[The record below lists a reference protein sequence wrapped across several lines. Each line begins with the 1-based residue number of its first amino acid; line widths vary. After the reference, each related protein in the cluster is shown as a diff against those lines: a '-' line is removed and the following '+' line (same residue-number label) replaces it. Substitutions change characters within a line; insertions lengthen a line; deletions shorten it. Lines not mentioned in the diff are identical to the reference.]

1 MKESNPLV
9 AHILSAVGYK
19 LVNDISDLSE
29 FTNNLEGDIMITW
42 VNEFDKTIIDDEA
55 AFPCYIKYQEWVTYD
70 CGTYAHRFEG
80 ITPKALIKSI
90 MQGKHY
96 ERN

>member
-19 LVNDISDLSE
+19 LVNDIGNLSE
-29 FTNNLEGDIMITW
+29 FTNNREGDITIDW
-42 VNEFDKTIIDDEA
+42 VNGYDETIIDDAA

-70 CGTYAHRFEG
+70 CGAYEHRFEG

-90 MQGKHY
+90 MQG
-96 ERN
+96 ETL